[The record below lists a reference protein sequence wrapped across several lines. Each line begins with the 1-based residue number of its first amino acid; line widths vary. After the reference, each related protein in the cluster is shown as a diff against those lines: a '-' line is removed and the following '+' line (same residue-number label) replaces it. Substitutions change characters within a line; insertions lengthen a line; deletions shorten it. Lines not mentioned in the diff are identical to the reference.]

1 LNKVLKSAPKS
12 LNALLNRVNS
22 LPKAPFIKPP
32 MNSSFTFEYS
42 ENFTTFIIRIF
53 FYIFNFLNQKE
64 KINITDMEWNEYKM
78 LSEKTLSTEFH
89 CGKQVENLLHGVS
102 GVITELEELLGW
114 NDEVNKKE
122 EVADVFW
129 YIALLDRELNLN
141 LELPTYTKEFTQLK
155 NDALIISSFKI
166 SSLLLDSLKKKLF
179 YNKNI
184 EFDLFSVQCK
194 SLFDNM
200 CVFCEV
206 NSIDVNSILHTN
218 IEKLKA
224 RYGEKFSSHRAINRD
239 LEKERTILEQ

>member
-1 LNKVLKSAPKS
+1 
-12 LNALLNRVNS
+12 
-22 LPKAPFIKPP
+22 
-32 MNSSFTFEYS
+32 
-42 ENFTTFIIRIF
+42 
-53 FYIFNFLNQKE
+53 
-64 KINITDMEWNEYKM
+64 MEWNEYKM

-141 LELPTYTKEFTQLK
+141 LEIPTYTKEFTQLK

-184 EFDLFSVQCK
+184 SFDLFSTQCK

-206 NSIDVNSILHTN
+206 NGIDVNSILHTN

-224 RYGEKFSSHRAINRD
+224 RYGDKFSSHRAINRD